1 MQFSIT
7 FRHME
12 VSETLKEYAREKLSK
27 LEKYLDSV
35 MVAEVTLT
43 VEKFRHRAEVL
54 ITADGF
60 KVQAEE
66 ETEDMY
72 SALDL
77 LVDKVERQIKRH
89 REKVKDRKSANSRRS
104 ASRTESNWMEHE
116 TDLAS
121 NEG

>member
-77 LVDKVERQIKRH
+77 LVDKVERQIKKR
-89 REKVKDRKSANSRRS
+89 REKVKDRKAANSRRS
-104 ASRTESNWMEHE
+104 ASRPEGNLAAYE

-121 NEG
+121 NEA